1 MTTKTEQR
9 TNEAVQSLTQAT
21 YDINQTLASS
31 AATAQERSIQFTQ
44 QIFNKGMDT
53 LKNDVEA
60 TRNLL
65 QQVSHAQGPQ
75 QALETVL
82 ESAVDAQKRNV
93 AFTQQYIEHS
103 GEVLKEQAEATR
115 TLTQTLTEKT
125 HEWQRALQSCFYV
138 VQQEMQQEMQ
148 QKAQR

>member
-31 AATAQERSIQFTQ
+31 AATAPERSIQFTQ

-53 LKNDVEA
+53 LKNHVEA

-103 GEVLKEQAEATR
+103 GEVLKEQAEATH
-115 TLTQTLTEKT
+115 TLTQTLMEQTR
-125 HEWQRALQSCFYV
+125 EWQKALQSCFYV
-138 VQQEMQQEMQ
+138 IQQEIQQQ
-148 QKAQR
+148 ASQ